1 MPDFDRVSSL
11 LWVVRTTSVA
21 TVQQQSH
28 ITFVWTTNMR
38 VRTLQHVFVLC
49 VRYHWRACVLV
60 PASLACS
67 ICVLEP
73 QVLVLCLSFPA

>member
-28 ITFVWTTNMR
+28 ITFVWTTTMRAWALYMR
-38 VRTLQHVFVLC
+38 VCAVCAIIQYVCVWVLAGLSICALGLHVS
-49 VRYHWRACVLV
+49 
-60 PASLACS
+60 ASLC
-67 ICVLEP
+67 
-73 QVLVLCLSFPA
+73 